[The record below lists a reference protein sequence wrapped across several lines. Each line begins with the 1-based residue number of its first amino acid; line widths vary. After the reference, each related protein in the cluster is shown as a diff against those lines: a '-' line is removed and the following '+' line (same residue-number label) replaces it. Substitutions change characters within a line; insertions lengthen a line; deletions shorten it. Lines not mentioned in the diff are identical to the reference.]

1 MKYQQEILSALNN
14 IKGTGSFWSSGTQD
28 FVLPGLNINKFG
40 ELAFPISSAQI
51 ETLIG
56 HAKKAP
62 FGKGEATV
70 LDNTVRSTW
79 EIDAAQITFKNP
91 QWDKL
96 IGKIIKHI
104 KPILGIEDH
113 TISANLYKMLI
124 YEPGDFFLTHRDS
137 EKETGMF
144 GTLIIGLPSTHT
156 GGEFVVG
163 FDGNEHQFS
172 FASAANDYKI
182 PFIAF
187 YADCEHEVKP
197 VLSGYRVC
205 LTYNLV
211 QKTAAIKPKAY
222 ALQTKVDELAKLF
235 QGAEEEFST
244 PKAILLGHQYTPA
257 NFGFESLKL
266 NDRPKTEVLLK
277 AAENLG
283 LYAKLGLV
291 TSFQLGELLT
301 DEDYFSYRSRWD
313 GSSDDSSGDN
323 DSMGEIFDEY
333 IQVEHWA
340 PDDLPAL
347 DDLQLEQND
356 IIADFTLN
364 EGEPIEKDSEGYT
377 GNAGMEMSYW
387 YHYGAVFVWSKKN
400 HAQILTQLSL
410 KANLKWLN
418 YYTSNW
424 ETISIHEK
432 QLAGLI
438 FNNSQSFEQYFV
450 RADIN
455 FNALAEYLRLQ
466 PGSKIFTATAN
477 DVLLKYFD
485 RISIENWLALVQ
497 STGIENFESFFEQL
511 AAEKNP
517 LKTAQL
523 LHVFEAL
530 SAQNE
535 KDFQPLLKEQLSYL
549 PDYLEGI
556 NLANNKEKNA
566 SLTVIRLSVNLSKFM
581 PTDKIWLQQMCN
593 SLTVNPNRKLVN
605 ELIAAQ
611 LLQPEFANFPLT
623 KPLLEFCKHYLQQQV
638 DNKPQP
644 PTNWTRA
651 VPLGSR
657 NSIFWSLLGDFMQS
671 PTEQVFLYKEVQAE
685 RKNMENFISHSKAD
699 LSMETIRKGS
709 PHTLKISKT
718 QASYERQYKHWQQDD
733 KLLNEIKTHLSKY

>member
-1 MKYQQEILSALNN
+1 MKYPDNILSTLNSL
-14 IKGTGSFWSSGTQD
+14 KGSGSFWSSGVQD
-28 FVLPGLNINKFG
+28 FVLPGLNLNKFG
-40 ELAFPISSAQI
+40 ELAFPINPTQL

-79 EIDAAQITFKNP
+79 EIDASQISFKNP
-91 QWDKL
+91 RWEKL
-96 IGKIIKHI
+96 ISKIVKQI
-104 KPILGIEDH
+104 KPTLGIEGY

-124 YEPGDFFLTHRDS
+124 YGPGDFFLMHRDS
-137 EKETGMF
+137 EKEAGMF
-144 GTLIIGLPSTHT
+144 GTLIIGLPSPHT

-163 FDGNEHQFS
+163 FDGKEQQLS
-172 FASAANDYKI
+172 FASAVDDYKI
-182 PFIAF
+182 PYIAF

-205 LTYNLV
+205 LTYNLI
-211 QKTAAIKPKAY
+211 QNATALRPKAY
-222 ALQTKVDELAKLF
+222 ALQSKVDELAALF
-235 QGAEEEFST
+235 QEAEEEFST

-277 AAENLG
+277 AAEKLG
-283 LYAKLGLV
+283 FYAKLGLV
-291 TSFQLGELLT
+291 TSFQSGELLT
-301 DEDYFSYRSRWD
+301 DEDYFNYKSRWD
-313 GSSDDSSGDN
+313 GNSDDSSGDN
-323 DSMGEIFDEY
+323 DTMGEIFDEY

-340 PDDLPAL
+340 TDDLPAL
-347 DDLQLEQND
+347 DDLQLEQKD
-356 IIADFTLN
+356 IVADFALN
-364 EGEPIEKDSEGYT
+364 EGEPTEKESEGYT

-387 YHYGAVFVWSKKN
+387 YHYGAVFVWSKKT
-400 HAQILTQLSL
+400 HAQILNQLSL

-424 ETISIHEK
+424 ETISIQEK

-438 FNNSQSFEQYFV
+438 FDSSQSFEQYFV
-450 RADIN
+450 RADVN
-455 FNALAEYLRLQ
+455 FNALAEYLHLQ
-466 PGSKIFTATAN
+466 PPTKIFTATAK
-477 DVLLKYFD
+477 DILLKYFD
-485 RISIENWLALVQ
+485 RISIENWVAIVQ
-497 STGIENFESFFEQL
+497 STGINNLEPFFEQL
-511 AAEKNP
+511 AAEENP

-530 SAQNE
+530 SAHNE
-535 KDFQPLLKEQLSYL
+535 KDFQPLLKKQLSYL
-549 PDYLEGI
+549 PGYLEGV
-556 NLANNKEKNA
+556 NFANNKEKNA
-566 SLTVIRLSVNLSKFM
+566 SLTIIKLSVNLSQFM

-593 SLTVNPNRKLVN
+593 SLTANPNRKLVN

-623 KPLLEFCKHYLQQQV
+623 KPLLEFCKHYLQQKV
-638 DNKPQP
+638 DNKPPP
-644 PTNWTRA
+644 PTNWIRTI
-651 VPLGSR
+651 PSGSR

-671 PTEQVFLYKEVQAE
+671 PTEQVFLYKKLQAD
-685 RKNMENFISHSKAD
+685 RKNMENFIRRSEAD

-718 QASYERQYKHWQQDD
+718 QASYERRYKHWQQDE
-733 KLLNEIKTHLSKY
+733 KLLNEIKTRLR